1 LKDSVAA
8 AYTQSGTVHEKQPLA
23 AASHVARPSTVQS
36 SLYRNGTANGNSRS
50 QRASRTS
57 NGSRPYPELQPGDV
71 AL

>member
-36 SLYRNGTANGNSRS
+36 SLYR
-50 QRASRTS
+50 
-57 NGSRPYPELQPGDV
+57 PYPELQPGDV